1 MDVIASTQKGSGT
14 SVPAVDIRQLLALTN
29 VNEEPD
35 VLRTHLVQA
44 ANSTGVFELFDH
56 NIECLGDAAA
66 ELIDKKIIT
75 LRGILSDTT
84 VILADDAGTWKKA
97 TKPEALKAILFL
109 KEFLI
114 KKRQTLMEEA
124 VSPVKTSKE
133 HRSRSKKRSKKR
145 RRSSSSSSHSSSQR
159 RRTKKDDARKVIES
173 SPFKFIGEDH
183 FPNANLVKSVSQHK
197 PSDGLYISST
207 PIEEWV
213 PSYVGAQQTSKEQKK
228 TIQARQGQTSFT
240 GSQVIEHTVAF
251 WSTHGLNGSIQPN
264 SVIKFMLLITK
275 MCSDRT
281 QGPSF
286 AIKYF
291 RHLVTHIRLKI
302 AEASEKL
309 TSLDEFIVKVI
320 SEPLTQTNIEHG
332 TASVK
337 GKGRDN
343 TRGGGPFPPPPP
355 PPRDRGHPPSRPPK
369 AGKPTS
375 ATKPSEK
382 VCVYHDP
389 SNGKTCQHGDA
400 CQFKHLD
407 TSKPA
412 ELASYKAAVT
422 SFSALIKKRKKQP
435 SAPQAHEGGG

>member
-1 MDVIASTQKGSGT
+1 MDMLAPTQKGSG
-14 SVPAVDIRQLLALTN
+14 SSAPAVHIRQLLALTN
-29 VNEEPD
+29 DGKEPD

-56 NIECLGDAAA
+56 NIECLGEAAA
-66 ELIDKKIIT
+66 ELATKGIHT
-75 LRGILSDTT
+75 LRGLISDTS
-84 VILADDAGTWKKA
+84 VILADDAGSWKIKE
-97 TKPEALKAILFL
+97 KPIAFYAVKFL

-124 VSPVKTSKE
+124 VSPIKESKE

-159 RRTKKDDARKVIES
+159 RRTKKDDSRKIIEA

-183 FPNANLVKSVSQHK
+183 FPNANLVKSVAQHK

-228 TIQARQGQTSFT
+228 TIQARQGQTSFS

-251 WSTHGLNGSIQPN
+251 WCTHGLNGSIQPN

-291 RHLVTHIRLKI
+291 RHLVTHIRLRI
-302 AEASEKL
+302 AEAAEKL
-309 TSLDEFIVKVI
+309 TSLDEFIVKI
-320 SEPLTQTNIEHG
+320 IPEPLTQTNIEHG
-332 TASVK
+332 TTSSK

-343 TRGGGPFPPPPP
+343 IRGGGPFPPPPP
-355 PPRDRGHPPSRPPK
+355 PPRDRAHPPNRQQK
-369 AGKPTS
+369 GGKGAST
-375 ATKPSEK
+375 TKTSEK

-389 SNGKTCQHGDA
+389 SSGKTCQHGDA

-422 SFSALIKKRKKQP
+422 SFSALMKKRKRQP
-435 SAPQAHEGGG
+435 SATQAPDGGG